1 MKFYLGILIREII
14 KTFLICVVENS
25 KVTFYYVCK
34 KKKSLCVS
42 LQKELLL

>member
-1 MKFYLGILIREII
+1 MKFYFGILIREII
-14 KTFLICVVENS
+14 KTFLICVAENI
-25 KVTFYYVCK
+25 KVTFYYVC